1 MLSAARKPTTKKMPL
16 SFLGINNFRNWSGN
30 NGAIK
35 VHSKTTSGCYIVL
48 GGNFSTSR
56 AVDWFAFEV

>member
-1 MLSAARKPTTKKMPL
+1 VVLVTYSTT
-16 SFLGINNFRNWSGN
+16 SGNWSGD

-35 VHSKTTSGCYIVL
+35 VHSKTTSGCYIVV

-56 AVDWFAFEV
+56 NIDWFAFGV